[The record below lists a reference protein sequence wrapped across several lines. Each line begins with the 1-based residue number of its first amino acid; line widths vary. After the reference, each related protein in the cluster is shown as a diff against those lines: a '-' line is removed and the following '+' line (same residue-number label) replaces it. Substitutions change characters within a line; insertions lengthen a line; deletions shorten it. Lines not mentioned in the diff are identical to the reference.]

1 MLRRYTG
8 FGIEEISMTHSP
20 SITAI
25 SVNHNTSAY
34 MELMLRSFDTMHPAH
49 IITNWVLYD
58 NQSTD
63 DIQPLHDYATQRDTP
78 LTQSGHPLTT
88 AYNSHGHVLQQAVLD
103 NSTSDY
109 YLLLDADVVFTQP
122 NTIQR
127 MYAELANHP
136 QAWAIGVM
144 PSWDG
149 ITPIPSAA
157 RQQNPDICDARLHPC
172 CALIRNTSVVQ
183 HAIALFGF
191 NTVEYHWPDRAE
203 YLDTA
208 KLLTRVLSTH
218 GLYHHVSNDIMVK
231 HFFCTSYEWDDPETK
246 AHKQAD
252 RDRRLA
258 ILRNT
263 SSGLTETHG
272 HASL

>member
-1 MLRRYTG
+1 MHRLYQQDWNRGRG
-8 FGIEEISMTHSP
+8 MTHSP
-20 SITAI
+20 IITAI

-34 MELMLRSFDTMHPAH
+34 MELMLRSFDAMHPESP
-49 IITNWVLYD
+49 ISTWILYD

-63 DIQPLHDYATQRDTP
+63 DIQQLHDYATHRGTP
-78 LTQSGHPLTT
+78 LTQSGYSLTT
-88 AYNSHGHVLQQAVLD
+88 AYNSHGLLLQRGALAHP
-103 NSTSDY
+103 TSDF

-127 MYAELANHP
+127 MYAELTNHP

-149 ITPIPSAA
+149 IAPIPTEV

-172 CALIRNTSVVQ
+172 CALIRNTPVVQ
-183 HAIALFGF
+183 CAIALVGF
-191 NTVEYHWPDRAE
+191 NTVDYHWPDRAE

-246 AHKQAD
+246 AHKQTD

-258 ILRNT
+258 ILR
-263 SSGLTETHG
+263 
-272 HASL
+272 HA